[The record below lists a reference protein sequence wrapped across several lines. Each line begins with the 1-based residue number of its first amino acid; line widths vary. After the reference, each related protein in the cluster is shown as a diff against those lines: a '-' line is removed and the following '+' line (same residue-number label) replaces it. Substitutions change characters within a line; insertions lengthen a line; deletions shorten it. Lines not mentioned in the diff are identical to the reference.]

1 MVFQKIRSHSHVV
14 KLKCDLNPSV
24 ISTCTNVSQRDE
36 GQQLPV
42 LICNSNF
49 PSNKQLL
56 SKAILTITF
65 YTWA

>member
-24 ISTCTNVSQRDE
+24 ISTCTNVTQRDE

-49 PSNKQLL
+49 PSTNNYCQKQ
-56 SKAILTITF
+56 
-65 YTWA
+65 Y

>member
-24 ISTCTNVSQRDE
+24 ISTCTNVTQRDE

-49 PSNKQLL
+49 PSNK
-56 SKAILTITF
+56 
-65 YTWA
+65 